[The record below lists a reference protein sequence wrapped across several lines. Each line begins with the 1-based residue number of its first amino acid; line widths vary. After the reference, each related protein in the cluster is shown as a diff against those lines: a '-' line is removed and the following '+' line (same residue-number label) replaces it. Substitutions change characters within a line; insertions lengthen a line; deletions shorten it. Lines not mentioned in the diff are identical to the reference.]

1 VRKSLGLRLL
11 HGDVVDAE
19 ALAALLQG
27 LDDGAFGPDEHVRVV
42 TQHVERYPC
51 LAGNAFTG
59 GRDVGSLLRDT
70 YHPNIRALRA
80 LEKPVIAAVNGA
92 AAGAG
97 LSLAMACDVRIAADS
112 ASFVPA
118 FVNVGLVPDSGG
130 SHFLTRILGPARAS
144 EWMLSGRRLAA
155 DDALAWGLVSEV
167 VPAADLP
174 ARAAEQ
180 AATLAAMATGAIAMH
195 KRLFDLAARTT
206 LDEQLELEAQM
217 QSAAARSDDFA
228 EGVAAFREKRPPRF
242 GGG

>member
-1 VRKSLGLRLL
+1 
-11 HGDVVDAE
+11 
-19 ALAALLQG
+19 
-27 LDDGAFGPDEHVRVV
+27 
-42 TQHVERYPC
+42 
-51 LAGNAFTG
+51 
-59 GRDVGSLLRDT
+59 
-70 YHPNIRALRA
+70 
-80 LEKPVIAAVNGA
+80 
-92 AAGAG
+92 
-97 LSLAMACDVRIAADS
+97 
-112 ASFVPA
+112 
-118 FVNVGLVPDSGG
+118 
-130 SHFLTRILGPARAS
+130 
-144 EWMLSGRRLAA
+144 MLSGRRLAA
-155 DDALAWGLVSEV
+155 DEALAWGLVSEV